1 MQHAE
6 ARKAETTA
14 PAIVVVDQLRECVR
28 VFEAVLICFLQ

>member
-14 PAIVVVDQLRECVR
+14 PAIVVVDQLRECAR
-28 VFEAVLICFLQ
+28 VFEAMFICFLR